1 MQYGIKISNGYG
13 ILSRWKMEKTARMK
27 EKLLT
32 IMLVTLALLIALVS
46 NKIIAQEKLINNFSI
61 CPLCGK

>member
-1 MQYGIKISNGYG
+1 
-13 ILSRWKMEKTARMK
+13 MEKTARMK